1 MNRQLIYE
9 ISHEFNNYTIDTF
22 LKAQGYSSANI
33 TAIKKMPNN
42 VVIDGQWVHMNRK
55 LVAGETLTVNIIE
68 EASSERIPPV
78 KIPLDIVYEDEDI
91 IVINKPAGLS
101 IHPSLNHYE
110 DSLAN
115 GLAYY
120 YEAQGKPFIFRCANR
135 LDKNTSGLTVVAK
148 HLVSG
153 NILSTMVRNRHFY
166 REYYAIVR
174 GHLDEAEGTIDAPI
188 GRMDNSIITR
198 QVDFENGDNAITH
211 YKVIEEKNY
220 IIGLG
225 YIMRNLFN
233 GKEIAISHKAPEEFD
248 DFKELKIKSNEY
260 LKELNVRFPNNVPYL
275 SQLGFTTTKNN
286 KILVGEEEGELKE
299 IIMNKG
305 NNVIVGMFGN
315 IGKHL
320 TSIGCWY
327 VSKSAFAS
335 SILYKFFLL
344 RHLKN
349 KDKNFKKKWDER
361 YNELPKEFK
370 FIWNTVNLPDNIY
383 SLIMNCCI

>member
-211 YKVIEEKNY
+211 YKVIEEKNGHSLVSIHLETGRTHQIRVHFKY
-220 IIGLG
+220 IGHPLIGDHL
-225 YIMRNLFN
+225 YNPDMEWINRQALH
-233 GKEIAISHKAPEEFD
+233 SHKVCFTHPITKKAMEFVAP
-248 DFKELKIKSNEY
+248 L
-260 LKELNVRFPNNVPYL
+260 PNDM
-275 SQLGFTTTKNN
+275 QL
-286 KILVGEEEGELKE
+286 V
-299 IIMNKG
+299 
-305 NNVIVGMFGN
+305 
-315 IGKHL
+315 
-320 TSIGCWY
+320 
-327 VSKSAFAS
+327 
-335 SILYKFFLL
+335 
-344 RHLKN
+344 
-349 KDKNFKKKWDER
+349 
-361 YNELPKEFK
+361 
-370 FIWNTVNLPDNIY
+370 
-383 SLIMNCCI
+383 LIH